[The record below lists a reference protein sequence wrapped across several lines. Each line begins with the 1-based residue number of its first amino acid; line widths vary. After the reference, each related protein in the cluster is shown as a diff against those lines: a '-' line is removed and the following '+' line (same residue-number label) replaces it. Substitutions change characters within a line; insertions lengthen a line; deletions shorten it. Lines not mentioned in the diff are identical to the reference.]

1 MATTKGYFT
10 IAQGEQYVRC
20 AYTLA
25 LSLMVSQS
33 EINKLSIGVEN
44 VSDVPEQYRWAFD
57 NIIELPWGDHSAG
70 ETWKRKNEWKAI
82 HMTPYDHTVKLD
94 ADMLFLT
101 DVSHWW
107 DGLLE
112 SQMVFTTKVRDY
124 RGQVATNN
132 FYRKTFTDNDLPNI
146 YTAFMYFEKTDMTFE
161 YFHLCEMITN
171 NWEKFYEQFLDANS
185 RPKQMSAD
193 VVFAIAAKIMSAEDM
208 NYNPHYDLPTFVHM
222 KTRLQGWDEQIVDEE
237 WPNFV
242 PTYFT
247 PECQLKVGNY
257 LQELPFHYH
266 QKQFLTDEIVDYL
279 EKRAM

>member
-1 MATTKGYFT
+1 MATKGYFT

-20 AYTLA
+20 AYALA
-25 LSLMVSQS
+25 LSLKASQS
-33 EINKLSIGVEN
+33 KNEKLSIGVEN
-44 VSDVPEQYRWAFD
+44 VDDVPEQYRWAFD
-57 NIIELPWGDHSAG
+57 HIIELPWGDHSAG
-70 ETWKRKNEWKAI
+70 EVWKRKNEWKAI
-82 HMTPYDHTVKLD
+82 HMTPYDYTIKLD
-94 ADMLFLT
+94 ADMLFPA
-101 DVSHWW
+101 DVSYWW
-107 DGLLE
+107 DGLME
-112 SQMVFTTKVRDY
+112 SQMVFTTKVRNY
-124 RGQVATNN
+124 RGQVATND

-185 RPKQMSAD
+185 RPKHMSAD
-193 VVFAIAAKIMSAEDM
+193 VVFALAAKILNAEDM

-222 KTRLQGWDEQIVDEE
+222 KTRLQGWDEHIADEE
-237 WPNFV
+237 WPSFV

-266 QKQFLTDEIVDYL
+266 QKQFLTDEIIGYL
-279 EKRAM
+279 EQRVM